1 MATIKSSVGAGGKNL
16 AADVA
21 LVQIGLRRHKE
32 WLNILD
38 VPEVT
43 GTCDRDTR
51 DAIRSFQAR
60 PGALF
65 EPDGVVSP
73 RGFTLRW
80 LSRLSIPAPAHR
92 VFAADATFSPGRGIP
107 AASYTSAASK
117 LGCEAAAIQAV
128 AQVETMRDAF
138 DGDGKPTILFERHRF
153 SNHVAGEFNSSH
165 PDICNKHSGGYGH
178 FSEQYPKLSR
188 AALLDEAA
196 ALMSASWGMFQIMGE
211 YYTEA
216 GFSSVADFVDAMLIG
231 EQRHLDA
238 FVALIISRPA
248 AQKALQDREWA
259 SFALHYNGAG
269 YASNQYD
276 TKMAAAY
283 AALTAPPPRKKAAP

>member
-16 AADVA
+16 APDVT
-21 LVQIGLRRHKE
+21 LVQTMLRRHKE

-43 GTCDRDTR
+43 GKCDRDTR
-51 DAIRSFQAR
+51 DAIKSFQAR
-60 PGALF
+60 PGALL

-80 LSRLSIPAPAHR
+80 LGRLSIPSPAHR
-92 VFAADATFSPGRGIP
+92 IFATDTTFSPGRGIP
-107 AASYTSAASK
+107 ADSYASAAAA
-117 LGCEAAAIQAV
+117 LGCEAAAIEAV
-128 AQVETMRDAF
+128 AQVETMRDSY

-153 SNHVAGEFNSSH
+153 HHHTGGEFDSSH
-165 PDICNKHSGGYGH
+165 PDICNKHAGGYGL

-211 YYTEA
+211 YFTDA

-238 FVALIISRPA
+238 FVALINARPA
-248 AQKALQDREWA
+248 AKIALQDRDWA
-259 SFALHYNGAG
+259 SFALHYNGTG

-283 AALTAPPPRKKAAP
+283 AALTAPPPKKKVAP